1 MGMAKRNNGRDVMVL
16 WFCVCCSGLVLHSK
30 NNPIQGP
37 AYCRIFAN
45 IMVVG
50 GITLVLDD

>member
-1 MGMAKRNNGRDVMVL
+1 MAKRNNGRDVMVL
-16 WFCVCCSGLVLHSK
+16 WFCVCCRGLVLHSK